1 LSVTDTRTDLI
12 SRPHESR
19 SGSTMVTLAEVSGDN
34 RAVSALVALVFVTA
48 VWGVTFVQVKDAVA
62 IYPLFA
68 FLAVRFAIASATLA
82 LPAAKRVPGL
92 GRRGISGGVFLG
104 LLLAAGY
111 ALQTA
116 GLERTT
122 VSSTGFITGMYVVL
136 TPLIALLLYRSRIGL
151 AAWGG
156 VVVAT
161 AGLAMLSGIHA
172 GSVTGDLLVLA
183 AAAVYSLQIVLM
195 ERYAPRYDALAF
207 TFVEMAAACLGLLA
221 VALALGDLSVPHG
234 WTVWGALLVTG
245 VFASALGFLVQTWA
259 QRRTSATRTALA
271 FSMEP
276 VWTAFF
282 GYTLAG
288 DRLGALGWGGCA
300 AIMAGIVLAEPA
312 AARVLAGK
320 LDTLRLRF
328 SQ

>member
-1 LSVTDTRTDLI
+1 MPALL
-12 SRPHESR
+12 
-19 SGSTMVTLAEVSGDN
+19 
-34 RAVSALVALVFVTA
+34 ALVLVTA

-62 IYPLFA
+62 LYPLFA
-68 FLAVRFAIASATLA
+68 FLAVRFWIATLTLA
-82 LPAAKRVPGL
+82 VPGL
-92 GRRGISGGVFLG
+92 PRVRSLGRPGFVGGAFLG

-111 ALQTA
+111 TLQTA

-136 TPLIALLLYRSRIGL
+136 TPLIALVLVRSRIGL
-151 AAWGG
+151 PVWGG
-156 VVVAT
+156 VALST
-161 AGLAMLSGIHA
+161 IGLAMLSGIHA

-195 ERYAPRYDALAF
+195 ERYAPRYDAVAF
-207 TFVEMAAACLGLLA
+207 TFVEMLAAG
-221 VALALGDLSVPHG
+221 VALGVVAVALGDLHLPHG

-245 VFASALGFLVQTWA
+245 VFASALAFLVQTWA

-271 FSMEP
+271 FTMEP

-288 DRLGALGWGGCA
+288 DRLGSLGWGGCA
-300 AIMAGIVLAEPA
+300 VIMAGIVLAEPA
-312 AARVLAGK
+312 AAGARRGV
-320 LDTLRLRF
+320 T
-328 SQ
+328 